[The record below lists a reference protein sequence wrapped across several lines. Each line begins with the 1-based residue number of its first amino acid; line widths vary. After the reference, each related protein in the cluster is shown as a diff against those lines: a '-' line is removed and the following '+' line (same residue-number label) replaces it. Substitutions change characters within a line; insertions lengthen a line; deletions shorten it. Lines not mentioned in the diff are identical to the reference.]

1 MNGTFEE
8 IINSEEPVLLEFYTD
23 WCKPCKKMAPH
34 LDTVAEI
41 FGEDLTIIK
50 IDAEKNMTL
59 KKHLKVDSVPTL
71 ILYQRGKLLWR
82 QAGGIYADKLE
93 RVIREKVRF

>member
-8 IINSEEPVLLEFYTD
+8 IIASDEPVLLEFYTD
-23 WCKPCKKMAPH
+23 WCKPCKKMAPE
-34 LDTVAEI
+34 LNAVKDI
-41 FGEDLTIIK
+41 FGDDLTIIK
-50 IDAEKNMTL
+50 IDAEKNMGL

-71 ILYQRGKLLWR
+71 ILYQKGKQLWR